1 MSKKILWASLY
12 SLHDTSS
19 GAAISSRTQ
28 LEELVKQ
35 GFTVK
40 VLTAFVFDNPRGTSM
55 FPDLDEK
62 LNSERRIFTVSAD
75 GIEYVYVKT
84 ASRYVNEVTVAEEN
98 FFLQVYFDMLRRFQ
112 PDIMMGYGGEPLSFI
127 MRREAKAR
135 GISVVYNLCN
145 GSHQNFRFPDV
156 DLIITKSRA
165 TVDYYAR
172 WGNAV
177 RNTGVFIRP
186 ESVRALK
193 REPKYITFINPTPE
207 KGTALFARLAMMS
220 KKELPDE
227 KFLVVQSRGHFQ
239 TTLRQIQNFATH
251 THTSPESKDTSLTL
265 STDSSALDGAL
276 ASTSASALPDNF
288 VTSFTN
294 VDVAEHTNQI
304 SAVYA
309 LTKVLIVPSLWHE
322 SIPRVALEAEINGIP
337 VLGSNNGGIP
347 EAIAGGGLVCTI
359 PQQCMKNYLYLPS
372 EEEMRPWMDA
382 LKRLLSED
390 WSGACRRS
398 AERNALD
405 KSTARLVALLNPLV
419 DKAHKSKSIAKS
431 WYLKKVQ

>member
-1 MSKKILWASLY
+1 MPEEPLPAVTPISPDAIKSIYGYMVRPEDGAVILDKSSTERMYPASMTKVMTILV
-12 SLHDTSS
+12 
-19 GAAISSRTQ
+19 AIEN
-28 LEELVKQ
+28 L
-35 GFTVK
+35 
-40 VLTAFVFDNPRGTSM
+40 
-55 FPDLDEK
+55 PDLDEK
-62 LNSERRIFTVSAD
+62 LNSGRRIFTVSAD

-156 DLIITKSRA
+156 DLIITKSKA

-251 THTSPESKDTSLTL
+251 THT
-265 STDSSALDGAL
+265 
-276 ASTSASALPDNF
+276 
-288 VTSFTN
+288 
-294 VDVAEHTNQI
+294 HI
-304 SAVYA
+304 S
-309 LTKVLIVPSLWHE
+309 
-322 SIPRVALEAEINGIP
+322 RF
-337 VLGSNNGGIP
+337 
-347 EAIAGGGLVCTI
+347 
-359 PQQCMKNYLYLPS
+359 
-372 EEEMRPWMDA
+372 
-382 LKRLLSED
+382 
-390 WSGACRRS
+390 
-398 AERNALD
+398 
-405 KSTARLVALLNPLV
+405 
-419 DKAHKSKSIAKS
+419 
-431 WYLKKVQ
+431 

>member
-220 KKELPDE
+220 GVFEM
-227 KFLVVQSRGHFQ
+227 
-239 TTLRQIQNFATH
+239 
-251 THTSPESKDTSLTL
+251 
-265 STDSSALDGAL
+265 
-276 ASTSASALPDNF
+276 
-288 VTSFTN
+288 
-294 VDVAEHTNQI
+294 VARI
-304 SAVYA
+304 AA
-309 LTKVLIVPSLWHE
+309 SLWLVPALGFKGVCLGDPMAWMAACLFL
-322 SIPRVALEAEINGIP
+322 IPAMSWILHRLMHPASPSRHGHRIP
-337 VLGSNNGGIP
+337 VG
-347 EAIAGGGLVCTI
+347 
-359 PQQCMKNYLYLPS
+359 Q
-372 EEEMRPWMDA
+372 
-382 LKRLLSED
+382 
-390 WSGACRRS
+390 
-398 AERNALD
+398 
-405 KSTARLVALLNPLV
+405 
-419 DKAHKSKSIAKS
+419 H
-431 WYLKKVQ
+431 